1 MNKNINFKMQQN
13 KRSFSICVTPVQK
26 ALSDKSRFEYNQ
38 IIYLQTTIFPFV
50 NINLEQ
56 NKRSFSICVT
66 PDIKWTIP
74 GSR

>member
-1 MNKNINFKMQQN
+1 M
-13 KRSFSICVTPVQK
+13 VHV
-26 ALSDKSRFEYNQ
+26 
-38 IIYLQTTIFPFV
+38 YLQTTIFPFV

-56 NKRSFSICVT
+56 NETLVSICVT

>member
-1 MNKNINFKMQQN
+1 MENDLLFCSKLMFTKDLNK
-13 KRSFSICVTPVQK
+13 
-26 ALSDKSRFEYNQ
+26 NQ

>member
-1 MNKNINFKMQQN
+1 METCSKLMFTNGKIVVCKYT
-13 KRSFSICVTPVQK
+13 I
-26 ALSDKSRFEYNQ
+26 RFYSNLYLNR
-38 IIYLQTTIFPFV
+38 IVYLQTTIFPFV

-56 NKRSFSICVT
+56 VSIYVT

>member
-1 MNKNINFKMQQN
+1 MENDLLFCSKLMFTNGKNI
-13 KRSFSICVTPVQK
+13 V
-26 ALSDKSRFEYNQ
+26 
-38 IIYLQTTIFPFV
+38 TIFPFV
-50 NINLEQ
+50 NTNLEQ

>member
-1 MNKNINFKMQQN
+1 M
-13 KRSFSICVTPVQK
+13 
-26 ALSDKSRFEYNQ
+26 
-38 IIYLQTTIFPFV
+38 IYLQTTIFPFV

-56 NKRSFSICVT
+56 NKRLFSI

>member
-1 MNKNINFKMQQN
+1 M
-13 KRSFSICVTPVQK
+13 V
-26 ALSDKSRFEYNQ
+26 
-38 IIYLQTTIFPFV
+38 YLQTTIFQFA

-56 NKRSFSICVT
+56 NKTLVSIWVT

>member
-1 MNKNINFKMQQN
+1 MKDNKIEKERKKN
-13 KRSFSICVTPVQK
+13 KK
-26 ALSDKSRFEYNQ
+26 KNK
-38 IIYLQTTIFPFV
+38 
-50 NINLEQ
+50 

>member
-1 MNKNINFKMQQN
+1 M
-13 KRSFSICVTPVQK
+13 V
-26 ALSDKSRFEYNQ
+26 
-38 IIYLQTTIFPFV
+38 YLQTTIFPFV

-56 NKRSFSICVT
+56 NKTLVSIQNVCVT